1 MKFRRWLALLVT
13 TALALTLLTGCGA
26 SLPHPSTWTIENGTL
41 YVPYGARTLTREQV
55 EQVGRPF
62 TGVALP
68 ATLREIGEGAFEGNT
83 QLQRVQFGTEQAD
96 SPVNSSTGWID
107 LTGSGVA
114 LAGLF
119 WDGGLT
125 IGERAFYNCDSLSQ
139 VTGWGSSVS
148 IGAYSFR
155 GTNIYGSTDLSNVVY
170 IGEYAFEDC
179 WGIIGQVSLHKAA
192 YIGENAFAGCT
203 GITGGLD
210 LSSATS
216 IGAGAFSGCTGLSGK
231 IVMNKVE
238 TIGANAFE
246 GCTGVTSVQ
255 YSQKAEVA
263 ENAFSGVS
271 AVINGAPVAG
281 GGGGG
286 GGGSAPAVLTEL
298 TVDAGSARTE
308 YFVGETFDPTGL
320 TLTAHYSNG
329 TTQPVN
335 IDDVTWTPAGELTAD
350 TTKITITY
358 QDKTAEVPVTVQKV
372 EIDELVVSEGPTKT
386 VYFVGDTFSIAG
398 LTLTATYNNNDTN
411 TIAIESS
418 EDAATKG
425 VIWSANGDFS
435 TAGDKTIT
443 VSYQGKSQT
452 FTVTVK
458 EPKVVSI
465 ALSGWPEDK
474 TFVVGQSFDPTGLTL
489 TATYDDPKKGN
500 DEINILS
507 AEQAKQLGVTWTPQG
522 ALNISTTQVTLT
534 YQGQTATVDVQVV
547 PVAVSEIQVSQNPTK
562 TSYVVGQSFDP
573 AGMKLTVTKNDN
585 SEETITITDSSD
597 ANQEGVS
604 WEPEDGFTETGKQ
617 TVTISYEGKTTEIKV
632 DVIARALE
640 SISAAYDSPGKTYY
654 EGDKFDPNGLTV
666 TAHYNDGTSAQVT
679 EDYTYSDGPLAA
691 GQQTVTITYQGK
703 TATVS
708 VNVQKVEVTGITVTA
723 GPSKTE
729 YFVGDKFDPAGMTV
743 TATYNSGKTEN
754 ITNITAQNAQGVSW
768 TPKEGL
774 TESTTKITITY
785 QGKTATVSV
794 NVQKVEL
801 TGIVVTEPTKTEYL
815 VGEAFD
821 PAGMKLT
828 ATYNNNQTEEITNIT
843 AENTQGV
850 SWTPAEGFTQ
860 TGQQTVTITY
870 QDKTATVSVTV
881 EAPPVTNLQMFIE
894 QIEEAR
900 ANGTL
905 KDTTITLDYN
915 YDPKGSTASTFLGLL
930 GGENSG
936 IDSTNSTAS
945 GADGNL
951 TGTLDCGG
959 ATVILTGKYNLIDT
973 INSGASL
980 SNLTVEVWGYI
991 SKGSGNTIGAVAG
1004 TNQGTIT
1011 GCTVTMR
1018 YGVGGYNA
1026 GGIAGKNGGTIQN
1039 CTVTIQSGGRIQENS
1054 GGAGGIAGSNNG
1066 TITGC
1071 TVNNNGSIIAM
1082 DSYAGGIAGYLRGG
1096 TIENCR
1102 VTGGSITA
1110 SGTNGIAGGVAGYQI
1125 SSSIQNCYVTGS
1137 SITASGTDGVA
1148 GGVVGNNNS
1157 IIKACGCA
1165 EASINGGK
1173 YAGGVIGRGG
1183 ESSNVTACFFAGGS
1197 VTGPSGQ
1204 TGGVAGYNENRLT
1217 NCYWSGGPDVGSNN
1231 GTGTG
1236 VSGNPVRVTN
1246 EDWSACLTAMNGNG
1260 GSWKAGSPHPIPNF

>member
-1 MKFRRWLALLVT
+1 M
-13 TALALTLLTGCGA
+13 
-26 SLPHPSTWTIENGTL
+26 
-41 YVPYGARTLTREQV
+41 
-55 EQVGRPF
+55 GRPF

-125 IGERAFYNCDSLSQ
+125 IGERAFYNCGSLSQ

-179 WGIIGQVSLHKAA
+179 WGITGQVSLHNAA

-281 GGGGG
+281 GGSSSGGSSGGG

-298 TVDAGSARTE
+298 TVDAQPSKTV
-308 YFVGETFDPTGL
+308 YFAGDTFEISGL

-372 EIDELVVSEGPTKT
+372 EIDELTVSEGPTKT
-386 VYFVGDTFSIAG
+386 VYFVGDTFEIAG
-398 LTLTATYNNNDTN
+398 LTLTAHYSNGTTQPVN
-411 TIAIESS
+411 IA
-418 EDAATKG
+418 DVT
-425 VIWSANGDFS
+425 WSANADFS
-435 TAGDKTIT
+435 TAGEKTIT

-465 ALSGWPEDK
+465 ALSGWTDDK

-489 TATYDDPKKGN
+489 TATYDDPNKEP
-500 DEINILS
+500 DVIHI
-507 AEQAKQLGVTWTPQG
+507 ADADHAKQLGVTWTPQG
-522 ALNISTTQVTLT
+522 ALNTSTTQVILT
-534 YQGQTATVDVQVV
+534 YQEQTATVNVKVV

-562 TSYVVGQSFDP
+562 MSYVVNQSFDP
-573 AGMKLTVTKNDN
+573 AGMRITVTKNDN
-585 SEETITITDSSD
+585 SQETITIADSDD
-597 ANQEGVS
+597 AKQKGVS

-679 EDYTYSDGPLAA
+679 EDCTYSNEPLAA

-708 VNVQKVEVTGITVTA
+708 VNVQKLEVTEIKVTTQ
-723 GPSKTE
+723 PTKIK
-729 YFVGDKFDPAGMTV
+729 YFEGDTFDPAGMTV

-774 TESTTKITITY
+774 TGSTTKITITY
-785 QGKTATVSV
+785 QDKTAEVPVT
-794 NVQKVEL
+794 VQKVEV
-801 TGIVVTEPTKTEYL
+801 TGITVTGPDKINYTEGETFDPTGLTVTAYYNDGTSAQVTE
-815 VGEAFD
+815 D
-821 PAGMKLT
+821 C
-828 ATYNNNQTEEITNIT
+828 TYSNEPL
-843 AENTQGV
+843 A
-850 SWTPAEGFTQ
+850 A
-860 TGQQTVTITY
+860 GQQTVTISYTY
-870 QDKTATVSVTV
+870 NGVTKITSVSVTV
-881 EAPPVTNLQMFIE
+881 KAKSITGLQAFIN
-894 QIEEAR
+894 QIEEAK
-900 ANGTL
+900 NGKPNADL
-905 KDTTITLDYN
+905 SGLVIRLEPDYAP
-915 YDPKGSTASTFLGLL
+915 DSEVDVVSTFLDLL

-959 ATVILTGKYNLIDT
+959 ATVVLTGSSPLIKT
-973 INSGASL
+973 INSGATL
-980 SNLTVEVWGYI
+980 SNLNIRIESSNIKSSGKCGAAAEKNHGAITGCTVTVENNHNITATGMTRYAGGIVGYNYGGI
-991 SKGSGNTIGAVAG
+991 TGCTVTVNGSSITATGATGYAG
-1004 TNQGTIT
+1004 GIVGYNYSSGTIT
-1011 GCTVTMR
+1011 GCTVTMKGSR
-1018 YGVGGYNA
+1018 IDSEDCS
-1026 GGIAGKNGGTIQN
+1026 GGIAGVNQ
-1039 CTVTIQSGGRIQENS
+1039 
-1054 GGAGGIAGSNNG
+1054 G

-1071 TVNNNGSIIAM
+1071 NVTVESSSINAA
-1082 DSYAGGIAGYLRGG
+1082 DGYAGGIAGDNQK
-1096 TIENCR
+1096 I
-1102 VTGGSITA
+1102 VTGCTVTMNGGSITA
-1110 SGTNGIAGGVAGYQI
+1110 NDAVNYAGGIAGHNRRNITG
-1125 SSSIQNCYVTGS
+1125 CTVTMNDSS
-1137 SITASGTDGVA
+1137 SITANGTNGCA
-1148 GGVVGNNNS
+1148 GGIVGYSFSGSIQDCHGSGGS
-1157 IIKACGCA
+1157 IIANNGKKGNIVGDNYSNKTTISGC
-1165 EASINGGK
+1165 
-1173 YAGGVIGRGG
+1173 
-1183 ESSNVTACFFAGGS
+1183 T
-1197 VTGPSGQ
+1197 
-1204 TGGVAGYNENRLT
+1204 
-1217 NCYWSGGPDVGSNN
+1217 WDDGSN
-1231 GTGTG
+1231 
-1236 VSGNPVRVTN
+1236 S
-1246 EDWSACLTAMNGNG
+1246 
-1260 GSWKAGSPHPIPNF
+1260 

>member
-1 MKFRRWLALLVT
+1 MKFRRWLALLAT
-13 TALALTLLTGCGA
+13 TALALTLLTGCGTF
-26 SLPHPSTWTIENGTL
+26 LPHPSTWTIENGTL

-125 IGERAFYNCDSLSQ
+125 IGERAFYNCGSLSQ

-179 WGIIGQVSLHKAA
+179 WGITGQVSLHKAA

-210 LSSATS
+210 LSSATT

-271 AVINGAPVAG
+271 AVINGTPVA
-281 GGGGG
+281 GGGG

-298 TVDAGSARTE
+298 TVDAQPSKTV
-308 YFVGETFDPTGL
+308 YFAGDTFEIAGL

-350 TTKITITY
+350 TTKITLTY
-358 QDKTAEVPVTVQKV
+358 QDKTAEVPVTVQKA
-372 EIDELVVSEGPTKT
+372 EIDELTVSEGPTKT
-386 VYFVGDTFSIAG
+386 VYFVGDTFEIAG
-398 LTLTATYNNNDTN
+398 LALTATYNNNDTN
-411 TIAIESS
+411 TIAIESGD
-418 EDAATKG
+418 DAAAKG
-425 VIWSANGDFS
+425 VTWSTNGNFN
-435 TAGDKTIT
+435 TAGEKTIT

-465 ALSGWPEDK
+465 ALSGWTDDK

-489 TATYDDPKKGN
+489 TATYDDPKKE
-500 DEINILS
+500 DYAITITS

-522 ALNISTTQVTLT
+522 ALNTSTTQVILT
-534 YQGQTATVDVQVV
+534 YQEQTATVNVKVV

-632 DVIARALE
+632 DVIARALV
-640 SISAAYDSPGKTYY
+640 SISAAYDSSGKTYY

-666 TAHYNDGTSAQVT
+666 TAYYNDGTSAQVT
-679 EDYTYSDGPLAA
+679 EDCTYSNEPLAA
-691 GQQTVTITYQGK
+691 GQQTVTISY
-703 TATVS
+703 
-708 VNVQKVEVTGITVTA
+708 
-723 GPSKTE
+723 
-729 YFVGDKFDPAGMTV
+729 
-743 TATYNSGKTEN
+743 TYN
-754 ITNITAQNAQGVSW
+754 GV
-768 TPKEGL
+768 
-774 TESTTKITITY
+774 
-785 QGKTATVSV
+785 
-794 NVQKVEL
+794 
-801 TGIVVTEPTKTEYL
+801 TKT
-815 VGEAFD
+815 
-821 PAGMKLT
+821 T
-828 ATYNNNQTEEITNIT
+828 
-843 AENTQGV
+843 
-850 SWTPAEGFTQ
+850 S
-860 TGQQTVTITY
+860 
-870 QDKTATVSVTV
+870 VSVTV
-881 EAPPVTNLQMFIE
+881 KAKTITGLQAFIN
-894 QIEEAR
+894 QIEEAKKGNPN
-900 ANGTL
+900 ADL
-905 KDTTITLDYN
+905 CDVTIKLGPDYAP
-915 YDPKGSTASTFLGLL
+915 DSEVDVVSTFLSLL

-959 ATVILTGKYNLIDT
+959 ATVVLTGSSPLIKT
-973 INSGASL
+973 INSGATL
-980 SNLTVEVWGYI
+980 SNLNIRIESSNIKSSGKCGAAAEKNYGAITDCTVTVNGSSITATGATGY
-991 SKGSGNTIGAVAG
+991 AG
-1004 TNQGTIT
+1004 GIVGYNYSSGTIT
-1011 GCTVTMR
+1011 GCTVTMKGSR
-1018 YGVGGYNA
+1018 IDSEDCS
-1026 GGIAGKNGGTIQN
+1026 GGIAGVNQ
-1039 CTVTIQSGGRIQENS
+1039 
-1054 GGAGGIAGSNNG
+1054 G
-1066 TITGC
+1066 TITDC
-1071 TVNNNGSIIAM
+1071 DVTAENNSSINAA
-1082 DSYAGGIAGYLRGG
+1082 DGYAGGIAGDNQGDITG
-1096 TIENCR
+1096 CT
-1102 VTGGSITA
+1102 VTMNGGSITA
-1110 SGTNGIAGGVAGYQI
+1110 NDAVNYAGGIAGHNKRNITG
-1125 SSSIQNCYVTGS
+1125 CTVTMDGSS
-1137 SITASGTDGVA
+1137 SITANGTNGCA
-1148 GGVVGNNNS
+1148 GGIVGYSFSGS
-1157 IIKACGCA
+1157 IQDCHG
-1165 EASINGGK
+1165 S
-1173 YAGGVIGRGG
+1173 
-1183 ESSNVTACFFAGGS
+1183 GGS
-1197 VTGPSGQ
+1197 ITADNGK
-1204 TGGVAGYNENRLT
+1204 AGDIAGDYTNRT
-1217 NCYWSGGPDVGSNN
+1217 TISSCTWNGAPDDGSN
-1231 GTGTG
+1231 
-1236 VSGNPVRVTN
+1236 S
-1246 EDWSACLTAMNGNG
+1246 
-1260 GSWKAGSPHPIPNF
+1260 

>member
-125 IGERAFYNCDSLSQ
+125 IGERAFYNCGSLSQ

-179 WGIIGQVSLHKAA
+179 WGITGQVSLHKAA

-210 LSSATS
+210 LSSATT

-231 IVMNKVE
+231 IVMDKVE

-271 AVINGAPVAG
+271 AVINGTPVAG
-281 GGGGG
+281 GGSSSGGSSGGG

-350 TTKITITY
+350 TTKITLTY

-411 TIAIESS
+411 TIAIESGD
-418 EDAATKG
+418 DAEAKG
-425 VIWSANGDFS
+425 VTWSTNGNFN
-435 TAGDKTIT
+435 TAGEKTIT

-489 TATYDDPKKGN
+489 TATYDDPKKEN
-500 DEINILS
+500 DEITITS
-507 AEQAKQLGVTWTPQG
+507 AEQAKQLGVGWTPQG

-534 YQGQTATVDVQVV
+534 YQGQTATVEVQVV

-585 SEETITITDSSD
+585 SQETITITDSSD

-632 DVIARALE
+632 DVIARALV

-679 EDYTYSDGPLAA
+679 EGYTYSNEPLAA
-691 GQQTVTITYQGK
+691 GQQTVTISY
-703 TATVS
+703 
-708 VNVQKVEVTGITVTA
+708 
-723 GPSKTE
+723 
-729 YFVGDKFDPAGMTV
+729 
-743 TATYNSGKTEN
+743 TYN
-754 ITNITAQNAQGVSW
+754 GV
-768 TPKEGL
+768 
-774 TESTTKITITY
+774 
-785 QGKTATVSV
+785 
-794 NVQKVEL
+794 
-801 TGIVVTEPTKTEYL
+801 TKT
-815 VGEAFD
+815 
-821 PAGMKLT
+821 T
-828 ATYNNNQTEEITNIT
+828 
-843 AENTQGV
+843 
-850 SWTPAEGFTQ
+850 S
-860 TGQQTVTITY
+860 
-870 QDKTATVSVTV
+870 VSVTV
-881 EAPPVTNLQMFIE
+881 KAKTITGLQAFIN
-894 QIEEAR
+894 QIEEAKKGNPN
-900 ANGTL
+900 ADL
-905 KDTTITLDYN
+905 CDVTIKLGPDYAP
-915 YDPKGSTASTFLGLL
+915 DSEVDVVSTFLSLL

-959 ATVILTGKYNLIDT
+959 ATVVLTGSSPLIKT
-973 INSGASL
+973 INSGATL
-980 SNLTVEVWGYI
+980 SNLNIRIESSNIKSSGKCGAAAEKNYGAITDCTVTVNGSSITATGATGY
-991 SKGSGNTIGAVAG
+991 AG
-1004 TNQGTIT
+1004 GIVGYNYSSGTIT
-1011 GCTVTMR
+1011 GCTVTMKGSR
-1018 YGVGGYNA
+1018 IDSEDCS
-1026 GGIAGKNGGTIQN
+1026 GGIAGVNQ
-1039 CTVTIQSGGRIQENS
+1039 
-1054 GGAGGIAGSNNG
+1054 G
-1066 TITGC
+1066 TITDC
-1071 TVNNNGSIIAM
+1071 DVTAENNSSINAA
-1082 DSYAGGIAGYLRGG
+1082 DGYAGGIAGDNQGDITG
-1096 TIENCR
+1096 CT
-1102 VTGGSITA
+1102 VTMNGGSITA
-1110 SGTNGIAGGVAGYQI
+1110 NDAVNYAGGIAGHNKRNITG
-1125 SSSIQNCYVTGS
+1125 CTVTMDGSS
-1137 SITASGTDGVA
+1137 SITANGTNGCA
-1148 GGVVGNNNS
+1148 GGIVGYSFSGS
-1157 IIKACGCA
+1157 IQDCHG
-1165 EASINGGK
+1165 S
-1173 YAGGVIGRGG
+1173 
-1183 ESSNVTACFFAGGS
+1183 GGS
-1197 VTGPSGQ
+1197 ITADNGK
-1204 TGGVAGYNENRLT
+1204 AGDIAGDYTNRT
-1217 NCYWSGGPDVGSNN
+1217 TISSCTWNGAPDDGSN
-1231 GTGTG
+1231 
-1236 VSGNPVRVTN
+1236 S
-1246 EDWSACLTAMNGNG
+1246 
-1260 GSWKAGSPHPIPNF
+1260 

>member
-125 IGERAFYNCDSLSQ
+125 IGERAFYNCGSLSQ

-179 WGIIGQVSLHKAA
+179 WGITGQVSLHNAA

-350 TTKITITY
+350 TTKITLTY

-372 EIDELVVSEGPTKT
+372 EIDELTVSEGPTKT
-386 VYFVGDTFSIAG
+386 VYFVGDTFEIAG
-398 LTLTATYNNNDTN
+398 LALTATYNNNDTN
-411 TIAIESS
+411 TIAIESGD
-418 EDAATKG
+418 DASAKG
-425 VIWSANGDFS
+425 VTWSTNGNFN
-435 TAGDKTIT
+435 TAGEKTIT

-458 EPKVVSI
+458 EPEVMSI
-465 ALSGWPEDK
+465 TVSGWTDDK

-489 TATYDDPKKGN
+489 TATYDDPNKEP
-500 DEINILS
+500 DVIHI
-507 AEQAKQLGVTWTPQG
+507 ADADHAKQLGVTWTPQG
-522 ALNISTTQVTLT
+522 ALNTSTTQVILT
-534 YQGQTATVDVQVV
+534 YQEQTATVNVKVV

-562 TSYVVGQSFDP
+562 MSYVVNQSFDP
-573 AGMKLTVTKNDN
+573 AGMRITVTKNDN
-585 SEETITITDSSD
+585 SQETITIADSDD
-597 ANQEGVS
+597 AKQKGVS

-708 VNVQKVEVTGITVTA
+708 VNVQKLEVTEIKVTTQPTKIKYFEGDTFDPAGMTVTATYNNSQTKEITNITAQNAQGVSWTPKEGLTGSTTKITITYQDKTAEVPVTVQKVEVTGITVTA

-729 YFVGDKFDPAGMTV
+729 YFVGDTFDPT
-743 TATYNSGKTEN
+743 
-754 ITNITAQNAQGVSW
+754 
-768 TPKEGL
+768 
-774 TESTTKITITY
+774 
-785 QGKTATVSV
+785 
-794 NVQKVEL
+794 
-801 TGIVVTEPTKTEYL
+801 
-815 VGEAFD
+815 
-821 PAGMKLT
+821 GMKLT

-881 EAPPVTNLQMFIE
+881 EAKTITGLQAFIN
-894 QIEEAR
+894 QIEEAKKGNPN
-900 ANGTL
+900 ADL
-905 KDTTITLDYN
+905 SDVTIKLGPDYAP
-915 YDPKGSTASTFLGLL
+915 DREVDVVSTFLSLL

-959 ATVILTGKYNLIDT
+959 ATVVLTGSSPLIKT
-973 INSGASL
+973 INSGATL
-980 SNLTVEVWGYI
+980 SNLNIRIESSNIKSSGKCGAAAEKNYGAITDCTVTVNGSSITATGATGY
-991 SKGSGNTIGAVAG
+991 AG
-1004 TNQGTIT
+1004 GIVGYNYSSGTIT
-1011 GCTVTMR
+1011 GCTVTMKGSR
-1018 YGVGGYNA
+1018 IDSEDCS
-1026 GGIAGKNGGTIQN
+1026 GGIAGVNQ
-1039 CTVTIQSGGRIQENS
+1039 
-1054 GGAGGIAGSNNG
+1054 G

-1071 TVNNNGSIIAM
+1071 NVTVASSSINAA
-1082 DSYAGGIAGYLRGG
+1082 DGYAGGIAGDNQK
-1096 TIENCR
+1096 I
-1102 VTGGSITA
+1102 VTGCTVTMNGGSITA
-1110 SGTNGIAGGVAGYQI
+1110 NDAVNYAGGIAGHNRRNITG
-1125 SSSIQNCYVTGS
+1125 CTVTMNDSS
-1137 SITASGTDGVA
+1137 SITANGTNGCA
-1148 GGVVGNNNS
+1148 GGIVGYSFSGSIQDCHGSGGS
-1157 IIKACGCA
+1157 IIANNGKKGNIVGDNYSNKTTISGC
-1165 EASINGGK
+1165 
-1173 YAGGVIGRGG
+1173 
-1183 ESSNVTACFFAGGS
+1183 T
-1197 VTGPSGQ
+1197 
-1204 TGGVAGYNENRLT
+1204 
-1217 NCYWSGGPDVGSNN
+1217 WDDGSN
-1231 GTGTG
+1231 
-1236 VSGNPVRVTN
+1236 S
-1246 EDWSACLTAMNGNG
+1246 
-1260 GSWKAGSPHPIPNF
+1260 

>member
-125 IGERAFYNCDSLSQ
+125 IGERAFYNCGSLSQ

-179 WGIIGQVSLHKAA
+179 WGITGQVSLHKAA

-210 LSSATS
+210 LSSATT

-231 IVMNKVE
+231 IVMDKVE

-350 TTKITITY
+350 TTKITLTY
-358 QDKTAEVPVTVQKV
+358 QDKTAEVPVTVQKA
-372 EIDELVVSEGPTKT
+372 EIDELTVSEGPTKT

-507 AEQAKQLGVTWTPQG
+507 ADHANQLGVGWTPQG
-522 ALNISTTQVTLT
+522 ALNTSTTQVTLT

-562 TSYVVGQSFDP
+562 MSYVVNQSFDP
-573 AGMKLTVTKNDN
+573 AGMRITVTKNDN
-585 SEETITITDSSD
+585 SQETITIADSSD

-632 DVIARALE
+632 DVIARALV
-640 SISAAYDSPGKTYY
+640 SISAAYDSSGKTYY

-666 TAHYNDGTSAQVT
+666 TAYYNDGTSAQVT
-679 EDYTYSDGPLAA
+679 EDCTYSNEPLAA
-691 GQQTVTITYQGK
+691 GQQTVTISY
-703 TATVS
+703 
-708 VNVQKVEVTGITVTA
+708 
-723 GPSKTE
+723 
-729 YFVGDKFDPAGMTV
+729 
-743 TATYNSGKTEN
+743 TYN
-754 ITNITAQNAQGVSW
+754 GV
-768 TPKEGL
+768 
-774 TESTTKITITY
+774 
-785 QGKTATVSV
+785 
-794 NVQKVEL
+794 
-801 TGIVVTEPTKTEYL
+801 TKT
-815 VGEAFD
+815 
-821 PAGMKLT
+821 T
-828 ATYNNNQTEEITNIT
+828 
-843 AENTQGV
+843 
-850 SWTPAEGFTQ
+850 S
-860 TGQQTVTITY
+860 
-870 QDKTATVSVTV
+870 VSVTV
-881 EAPPVTNLQMFIE
+881 KAKTITGLQAFIN
-894 QIEEAR
+894 QIEEAKKGNPN
-900 ANGTL
+900 ADL
-905 KDTTITLDYN
+905 CDVTIKLGPDYAP
-915 YDPKGSTASTFLGLL
+915 DSEVDVVSTFLSLL

-959 ATVILTGKYNLIDT
+959 ATVVLTGSSPLIKT
-973 INSGASL
+973 INSGATL
-980 SNLTVEVWGYI
+980 SNLNIRIESSNIKSSGKCGAAAEKNYGAITDCTVTVNGSSITATGATGY
-991 SKGSGNTIGAVAG
+991 AG
-1004 TNQGTIT
+1004 GIVGYNYSSGTIT
-1011 GCTVTMR
+1011 GCTVTMKGSR
-1018 YGVGGYNA
+1018 IDSEDCS
-1026 GGIAGKNGGTIQN
+1026 GGIAGVNQ
-1039 CTVTIQSGGRIQENS
+1039 
-1054 GGAGGIAGSNNG
+1054 G
-1066 TITGC
+1066 TITDC
-1071 TVNNNGSIIAM
+1071 DVTAENNSSINAA
-1082 DSYAGGIAGYLRGG
+1082 DGYAGGIAGDNQGDITG
-1096 TIENCR
+1096 CT
-1102 VTGGSITA
+1102 VTMNGGSITA
-1110 SGTNGIAGGVAGYQI
+1110 NDAVNYAGGIAGHNKRNITG
-1125 SSSIQNCYVTGS
+1125 CTVTMDGSS
-1137 SITASGTDGVA
+1137 SITANGTNGCA
-1148 GGVVGNNNS
+1148 GGIVGYSFSGS
-1157 IIKACGCA
+1157 IQDCHG
-1165 EASINGGK
+1165 S
-1173 YAGGVIGRGG
+1173 
-1183 ESSNVTACFFAGGS
+1183 GGS
-1197 VTGPSGQ
+1197 ITADNGK
-1204 TGGVAGYNENRLT
+1204 AGDIAGDYTNRT
-1217 NCYWSGGPDVGSNN
+1217 TISSCTWNGAPDDGSN
-1231 GTGTG
+1231 
-1236 VSGNPVRVTN
+1236 S
-1246 EDWSACLTAMNGNG
+1246 
-1260 GSWKAGSPHPIPNF
+1260 

>member
-125 IGERAFYNCDSLSQ
+125 IGERAFYNCGSLSQ

-179 WGIIGQVSLHKAA
+179 WGITGQVSLHNAA

-271 AVINGAPVAG
+271 AVINGAPAAG

-298 TVDAGSARTE
+298 TVDAQPSKTV
-308 YFVGETFDPTGL
+308 YFAGDTFEIAGL

-350 TTKITITY
+350 TTKITLTY

-372 EIDELVVSEGPTKT
+372 EIDELTVTKQPTQT
-386 VYFVGDTFSIAG
+386 EYFVGDTFEIAG

-418 EDAATKG
+418 EDAETKG

-458 EPKVVSI
+458 EPEVMSI
-465 ALSGWPEDK
+465 TVSGWTDDK

-489 TATYDDPKKGN
+489 TATYDDPKKEN
-500 DEINILS
+500 DEITIAS
-507 AEQAKQLGVTWTPQG
+507 AEQAKQLGVTWTPQEPLS
-522 ALNISTTQVTLT
+522 ASTTQVILT
-534 YQGQTATVDVQVV
+534 YQGQSVTVNVQVV

-632 DVIARALE
+632 DVIARALV
-640 SISAAYDSPGKTYY
+640 SISAAYDSSGKTYY
-654 EGDKFDPNGLTV
+654 EGDTFNPAGLTV
-666 TAHYNDGTSAQVT
+666 TAHYNDNTTTPVT
-679 EDYTYSDGPLAA
+679 GDYTYSDGPLAA

-708 VNVQKVEVTGITVTA
+708 VNVQKLEVTEIKVTTQ
-723 GPSKTE
+723 PTKIK

-785 QGKTATVSV
+785 QGKTAEVSV
-794 NVQKVEL
+794 NVQKVEV
-801 TGIVVTEPTKTEYL
+801 TGITVTAGPSKTEYF
-815 VGEAFD
+815 VGDTFD
-821 PAGMKLT
+821 PTGMKLT

-870 QDKTATVSVTV
+870 QGKTATVSVTV
-881 EAPPVTNLQMFIE
+881 EAKTITGLQAFIN
-894 QIEEAR
+894 QIEEAKKGNPN
-900 ANGTL
+900 ADLSGL
-905 KDTTITLDYN
+905 VITLESDYAP
-915 YDPKGSTASTFLGLL
+915 DSEVDVVSTFLSLL

-936 IDSTNSTAS
+936 IDSTNSAAS

-951 TGTLDCGG
+951 TGTLDCRG
-959 ATVILTGKYNLIDT
+959 ATVILTGSSPLINT
-973 INSGASL
+973 INSGATL
-980 SNLTVEVWGYI
+980 SNLNIRIESSNIESSGKCGAAAEKNDGAITDCNVTVNGSITATGMTRYAGGIVGYNYGGI
-991 SKGSGNTIGAVAG
+991 TGCTVTMNGSSITATGATGYAG
-1004 TNQGTIT
+1004 GIAGYNYGDITDCNVTVKNGGRIDSGYHAGGIAGVNQGTIT
-1011 GCTVTMR
+1011 GCNVTVESSSI
-1018 YGVGGYNA
+1018 NA
-1026 GGIAGKNGGTIQN
+1026 ADG
-1039 CTVTIQSGGRIQENS
+1039 
-1054 GGAGGIAGSNNG
+1054 
-1066 TITGC
+1066 
-1071 TVNNNGSIIAM
+1071 
-1082 DSYAGGIAGYLRGG
+1082 YAGGIAGDNQK
-1096 TIENCR
+1096 I
-1102 VTGGSITA
+1102 VTGCTVTMNGGSITA
-1110 SGTNGIAGGVAGYQI
+1110 NNTVKYAGGIAGHNRRNITG
-1125 SSSIQNCYVTGS
+1125 CTVTMDGS
-1137 SITASGTDGVA
+1137 SITANGTNGCA
-1148 GGVVGNNNS
+1148 GGIVGYSFSGSIQDCHGSGGS
-1157 IIKACGCA
+1157 IIAN
-1165 EASINGGK
+1165 NGKKGNI
-1173 YAGGVIGRGG
+1173 V
-1183 ESSNVTACFFAGGS
+1183 
-1197 VTGPSGQ
+1197 
-1204 TGGVAGYNENRLT
+1204 GYNYSNKT
-1217 NCYWSGGPDVGSNN
+1217 TISGCTWDDGSN
-1231 GTGTG
+1231 
-1236 VSGNPVRVTN
+1236 S
-1246 EDWSACLTAMNGNG
+1246 
-1260 GSWKAGSPHPIPNF
+1260 

>member
-13 TALALTLLTGCGA
+13 AALALTLLTGCGTF
-26 SLPHPSTWTIENGTL
+26 LPHPSTWTIENGTL

-96 SPVNSSTGWID
+96 SPVNSSAGWID

-155 GTNIYGSTDLSNVVY
+155 GTNIYGATDLSNVVY

-179 WGIIGQVSLHKAA
+179 WGIIGQVSLHNAA

-216 IGAGAFSGCTGLSGK
+216 IGAGAFSGCTGLSGE
-231 IVMNKVE
+231 IVMDKVE

-246 GCTGVTSVQ
+246 GCTGVASVR
-255 YSQKAEVA
+255 YSERAEVA

-271 AVINGAPVAG
+271 AVINGAPAAG

-298 TVDAGSARTE
+298 TISTPPTRTE
-308 YFVGETFDPTGL
+308 YFVGDTFEIAGL

-335 IDDVTWTPAGELTAD
+335 IADVT
-350 TTKITITY
+350 
-358 QDKTAEVPVTVQKV
+358 
-372 EIDELVVSEGPTKT
+372 
-386 VYFVGDTFSIAG
+386 
-398 LTLTATYNNNDTN
+398 
-411 TIAIESS
+411 
-418 EDAATKG
+418 
-425 VIWSANGDFS
+425 WSANGNFS

-507 AEQAKQLGVTWTPQG
+507 ADHANQLGVGWTPQG

-604 WEPEDGFTETGKQ
+604 WEPEGGFTETGKQ

-632 DVIARALE
+632 DVIARALV
-640 SISAAYDSPGKTYY
+640 SISATYDSSGKTYY
-654 EGDKFDPNGLTV
+654 EGDTFNPTGLTV
-666 TAHYNDGTSAQVT
+666 TAHYNDGTSEPVT
-679 EDYTYSDGPLAA
+679 GDCTYSDGPLAA

-708 VNVQKVEVTGITVTA
+708 VNVQKLEVTEIKVTKQ
-723 GPSKTE
+723 PDKTN
-729 YFVGDKFDPAGMTV
+729 YFEGDTFDPAGMTV
-743 TATYNSGKTEN
+743 TATYNNSQTKE

-768 TPKEGL
+768 TPEGAL
-774 TESTTKITITY
+774 TAGTTKITITY
-785 QGKTATVSV
+785 QDKTAEVPVT
-794 NVQKVEL
+794 VQKVEV
-801 TGIVVTEPTKTEYL
+801 TGITVTEPTKTEYL

-821 PAGMKLT
+821 PAGMTIT
-828 ATYNNNQTEEITNIT
+828 AQYNNGTTQPVNIDDVT
-843 AENTQGV
+843 
-850 SWTPAEGFTQ
+850 WTPAGSFTQ

-870 QDKTATVSVTV
+870 QGETATVSVTV
-881 EAPPVTNLQMFIE
+881 NAKPVANLQTFIDR
-894 QIEEAR
+894 IEEAR

-905 KDTTITLDYN
+905 EETIITLGDN
-915 YDPKGSTASTFLGLL
+915 YQPDGSTVSTFLGLL

-945 GADGNL
+945 GAGGNL

-959 ATVILTGKYNLIDT
+959 ATVILQGRYNLINT

-980 SNLTVEVWGYI
+980 SNLTVQVQNYI
-991 SKGSGNTIGAVAG
+991 SEGGGAVAG

-1011 GCTVTMR
+1011 GCTVTIQ
-1018 YGVGGYNA
+1018 YGVTDYNA
-1026 GGIAGKNGGTIQN
+1026 GGIAGTNSGTIQN

-1066 TITGC
+1066 AITGC

-1082 DSYAGGIAGYLRGG
+1082 GSYAGGIAGYLGGG
-1096 TIENCR
+1096 TIKNCR

-1110 SGTNGIAGGVAGYQI
+1110 SDTNGIAGGVAGYQI
-1125 SSSIQNCYVTGS
+1125 RGSIQNCYVTGS

-1157 IIKACGCA
+1157 IIEACGCA

-1260 GSWKAGSPHPIPNF
+1260 GSWKADSPHPIPNF

>member
-125 IGERAFYNCDSLSQ
+125 IGERAFYNCGSLSQ

-179 WGIIGQVSLHKAA
+179 WGITGQVSLHKAA

-271 AVINGAPVAG
+271 AVINGTPVAG
-281 GGGGG
+281 GGSSSGGSSGGG

-335 IDDVTWTPAGELTAD
+335 IADVTWTPAGELTAD

-372 EIDELVVSEGPTKT
+372 EIDELTVSEGPTKT
-386 VYFVGDTFSIAG
+386 VYFVGDTFEIAG
-398 LTLTATYNNNDTN
+398 LTLTAHYSNGTTQPVN
-411 TIAIESS
+411 IA
-418 EDAATKG
+418 DVT
-425 VIWSANGDFS
+425 WSANADFS
-435 TAGDKTIT
+435 TAGEKTIT

-465 ALSGWPEDK
+465 ALSGWTDDK

-489 TATYDDPKKGN
+489 TATYDDPNKEP
-500 DEINILS
+500 DVIHI
-507 AEQAKQLGVTWTPQG
+507 ADADHAKQLGVTWTPQG
-522 ALNISTTQVTLT
+522 ALNTSTTQVILT
-534 YQGQTATVDVQVV
+534 YQEQTATVNVKVV

-562 TSYVVGQSFDP
+562 MSYVVNQSFDP
-573 AGMKLTVTKNDN
+573 AGMRITVTKNDN
-585 SEETITITDSSD
+585 SQETITIADSDD
-597 ANQEGVS
+597 AKQKGVS

-632 DVIARALE
+632 DVIARALV
-640 SISAAYDSPGKTYY
+640 SISAAYDSSGKTYY
-654 EGDKFDPNGLTV
+654 EGDTFNPTGLTV
-666 TAHYNDGTSAQVT
+666 TAYYNDGTSAQVT
-679 EDYTYSDGPLAA
+679 EGCTYSNEPLAA

-708 VNVQKVEVTGITVTA
+708 VNVQKLEVTEIKVTTQ
-723 GPSKTE
+723 PTKIK

-785 QGKTATVSV
+785 QGKTAEVPVT
-794 NVQKVEL
+794 VQKVEV
-801 TGIVVTEPTKTEYL
+801 TGITVTAGPSKTEYL

-821 PAGMKLT
+821 PAGMTIT
-828 ATYNNNQTEEITNIT
+828 AQYNNGTTQPVNIADVT
-843 AENTQGV
+843 C
-850 SWTPAEGFTQ
+850 TPAEGFTQ

-870 QDKTATVSVTV
+870 QGKTATVSVTV

-959 ATVILTGKYNLIDT
+959 ATVTLTGKYNLINT

-980 SNLTVEVWGYI
+980 SNLTVEVCGYI

-1011 GCTVTMR
+1011 GCTVTMQ

-1066 TITGC
+1066 AITGC

-1082 DSYAGGIAGYLRGG
+1082 GSYAGGIAGYLGGG
-1096 TIENCR
+1096 TIKNCR

-1110 SGTNGIAGGVAGYQI
+1110 SGANGIAGGVAGYKI
-1125 SSSIQNCYVTGS
+1125 RGSIQNCYVTGS

-1148 GGVVGNNNS
+1148 GGVVGYNNS
-1157 IIKACGCA
+1157 IIEACGCA

-1183 ESSNVTACFFAGGS
+1183 ESSYVTACFFAGGS
-1197 VTGPSGQ
+1197 VTSPSGQ

-1260 GSWKAGSPHPIPNF
+1260 GSWTAGSPHPIPNF